1 MVDVTV
7 IGTVRAKPE
16 AVFAFLADL
25 RNWPRWQSDMKST
38 TLDSGQAGE
47 VDATYHYISKAMG
60 MTFDST
66 VRVSRLEP
74 GREVNF
80 EGEWTGM
87 MRPSGRYLVDAAPQG
102 TQITL
107 NPHPD

>member
-7 IGTVRAKPE
+7 IGTVRARPE

-25 RNWPRWQSDMKST
+25 RNWPTWQSDMKST
-38 TLDSGQAGE
+38 TLESGEAGSA
-47 VDATYHYISKAMG
+47 DATYRYLSKAMG

-66 VRVSRLEP
+66 VRVSHVEP
-74 GREVNF
+74 WREVDF

-87 MRPSGRYLVDAAPQG
+87 MRPSGRYLVEAAPE
-102 TQITL
+102 
-107 NPHPD
+107 